1 METDLFRGEKGA
13 IEYGIIDEYG
23 KSGTKG
29 NGTVYAKCNS
39 RERESTGRGVFW
51 FIIRGRRLYAD
62 QAVFWE

>member
-29 NGTVYAKCNS
+29 NGIIYAECNS
-39 RERESTGRGVFW
+39 RERESTGEGACS
-51 FIIRGRRLYAD
+51 GL
-62 QAVFWE
+62 